1 MNQLEEQNIG
11 LEEVRVGVNDVE
23 IIQLLFKNMIYL
35 YVDVVLEKL
44 LFHWDLGKIIR

>member
-1 MNQLEEQNIG
+1 MKQLEENNIG

-44 LFHWDLGKIIR
+44 LLHWGLGKIIR

>member
-1 MNQLEEQNIG
+1 MNQPGEQNIG
-11 LEEVRVGVNDVE
+11 LEEVHVGVNDAE

-44 LFHWDLGKIIR
+44 LLHWVLGKINR

>member
-1 MNQLEEQNIG
+1 MNQLEEHNIG
-11 LEEVRVGVNDVE
+11 LEEVRVGVNVVE

>member
-1 MNQLEEQNIG
+1 MKKLEGKYINLEEG
-11 LEEVRVGVNDVE
+11 HDGVKDAE

-44 LFHWDLGKIIR
+44 LLHWDLGKINR

>member
-1 MNQLEEQNIG
+1 MNQLEGKNISS
-11 LEEVRVGVNDVE
+11 EEVHVGVNDVG

-44 LFHWDLGKIIR
+44 LLRWDSGKINR

>member
-1 MNQLEEQNIG
+1 MKQLGEHNIG

>member
-1 MNQLEEQNIG
+1 MKQLGEHNIG
-11 LEEVRVGVNDVE
+11 LEEVRVGVNVVE

>member
-1 MNQLEEQNIG
+1 MNQLEENNISLGEG
-11 LEEVRVGVNDVE
+11 LVGVNDVE

-44 LFHWDLGKIIR
+44 LLHWGLGKIIR

>member
-1 MNQLEEQNIG
+1 MKQLGEHSIG
-11 LEEVRVGVNDVE
+11 LEEVRVGVNVVE

-44 LFHWDLGKIIR
+44 LLHWDLGKIIR

>member
-1 MNQLEEQNIG
+1 MKQLEEKNIG
-11 LEEVRVGVNDVE
+11 LEEDHVGVNDAE

-44 LFHWDLGKIIR
+44 LLHWDLGKINR

>member
-1 MNQLEEQNIG
+1 MNQLEEKNTS
-11 LEEVRVGVNDVE
+11 LEEVHVGVNDVE

-44 LFHWDLGKIIR
+44 LLRWDSGKINR

>member
-1 MNQLEEQNIG
+1 MNQPGEQNIG
-11 LEEVRVGVNDVE
+11 LEEVHDGVKDVE

-44 LFHWDLGKIIR
+44 LLHWDLGKIIR

>member
-1 MNQLEEQNIG
+1 MNQPGEQNIG
-11 LEEVRVGVNDVE
+11 LEEVHVGVNDAE

>member
-1 MNQLEEQNIG
+1 MNQLEENNIG

>member
-1 MNQLEEQNIG
+1 MKQLGEHNIG
-11 LEEVRVGVNDVE
+11 LEEVRVGVNVVE

-44 LFHWDLGKIIR
+44 LLHWDLGKIIK

>member
-1 MNQLEEQNIG
+1 MNQLEEHSIG
-11 LEEVRVGVNDVE
+11 LEEAHVGVNDVE

-44 LFHWDLGKIIR
+44 LLHWDLGKIIR